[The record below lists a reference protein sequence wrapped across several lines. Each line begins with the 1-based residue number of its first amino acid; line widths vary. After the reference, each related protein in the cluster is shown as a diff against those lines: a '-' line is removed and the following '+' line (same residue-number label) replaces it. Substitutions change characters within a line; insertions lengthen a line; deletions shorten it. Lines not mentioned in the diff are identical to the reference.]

1 MRYAPPPHAYDPP
14 HSLPHLPLV
23 SPSMLTSR
31 VRAAQLATQVVAS
44 MLALEAIDSTSDIK
58 LYINS
63 PGSPPTHF
71 HPSHFCVLPDT

>member
-1 MRYAPPPHAYDPP
+1 
-14 HSLPHLPLV
+14 
-23 SPSMLTSR
+23 MLTSR